1 MIDAKEVKPIM
12 SVGELE
18 IGIEKR
24 WITRDSP
31 VQQIDCLEV
40 IRVRVQKNFGARVKI
55 ERANLG
61 RRGTFDGVFFTRRKL
76 CLQLFSNRLRDLAL
90 NGEHVGQIA
99 VISLGP

>member
-61 RRGTFDGVFFTRRKL
+61 RRGTFDGVLFAWRKFG
-76 CLQLFSNRLRDLAL
+76 LQLIGYRLRDLAL
-90 NGEHVGQIA
+90 NREHVRQIA
-99 VISLGP
+99 VISLPP